1 MRRPPL
7 WPFAAVVFFV
17 LVWLVSTI
25 YLALALAVCIGVL
38 MLVYWVFTQLPARLG
53 SGPDQHQREIDAKR
67 RGSR

>member
-1 MRRPPL
+1 VRRIPL
-7 WPFAAVVFFV
+7 WPFAAVVFFI

-25 YLALALAVCIGVL
+25 YLALALAICIGVL

-53 SGPDQHQREIDAKR
+53 WFSDQRRREIDAKR